1 MGDLESPQTYGEHY
15 WALELE
21 AKKAY
26 SEVGEKEYGPII
38 AQLFAANGWN
48 DILPPA
54 LKPLF
59 DILKEPPSPSWDE
72 IQKPFL
78 GIISRAVA
86 LTGGEQMAKPF
97 EYEANEKYLQER
109 IDANTAVTL
118 FQRRQITESLYK
130 HRMHTA
136 GFADDEA
143 EHLNKSRLPYPSPT
157 ELIRYGRYNS
167 SPDSPKAFVWELFD
181 IPPDN
186 WNMWEWLS
194 FQKPTT
200 EQVQTM
206 FRRGSW
212 DNARSITE
220 LTKLG
225 WQGDD
230 RNILLEL
237 AHELPNAMLL
247 MQGDI
252 YGGIRGDA
260 LVADVVKA
268 GIHPDYAG
276 RYIDGVLTK
285 PNTADIIAHQLRF
298 DSSLSGL
305 DEELLKTGIHPDYL
319 ELYKT
324 LAYPIPPVNDLIT
337 MAVREAFTPDI
348 AARFGQY
355 QDLPKEYVEA
365 AQKKGVSKEWAE
377 RYWAAHWDLPSIQQG
392 FAMLHRGIIGESDLN
407 MLLRALD
414 IMPFWRDKLMALS
427 YKPLTRV
434 DVRRMNQLGTLDE
447 SGVKKAYQDGGYNDY
462 NAGRMTDFTIRY
474 NRRVLSGFT
483 PRDAVNAYINRLIES
498 GECQNLLIKIGVK
511 SSEIGNILNL
521 ASNKRAWKMKTE
533 RMDAISN
540 LYRKGKL
547 DIGQARSELSS
558 LGLGSD
564 YVKTLLEQWDSK
576 SEAEKT
582 ATFTNAQTLKLF
594 TAKLIDEPRARE
606 ELVLL
611 GFNTERIDLLIKSV
625 SI

>member
-1 MGDLESPQTYGEHY
+1 MGDIESPQTYGEHY
-15 WALELE
+15 FALDLE
-21 AKKAY
+21 SKKAY
-26 SEVGEKEYGPII
+26 SEVGEKQYGPVI
-38 AQLFAANGWN
+38 ADLFAANGW
-48 DILPPA
+48 DEILPPA

-59 DILKEPPSPSWDE
+59 DILKAPPSPSWDE

-78 GIISRAVA
+78 GVVSRAVA
-86 LTGGEQMAKPF
+86 LVGGEQMAKPF

-118 FQRRQITESLYK
+118 YQRKKITDDMYK

-143 EHLNKSRLPYPSPT
+143 VHFNRSRLPYPSPT

-167 SPDSPKAFVWELFD
+167 SPDNPKGFVWELFD
-181 IPPDN
+181 IPPDD
-186 WNMWEWLS
+186 WPMWEWLS
-194 FQKPTT
+194 LQKLST
-200 EQVQTM
+200 EQTQQL
-206 FRRGSW
+206 FRRGNF
-212 DNARSITE
+212 DKALAITE

-225 WQGDD
+225 WAGGDKLA
-230 RNILLEL
+230 LLDL
-237 AHELPNAMLL
+237 AYEVPNAMLL
-247 MQGDI
+247 LQGDI
-252 YGGIRGDA
+252 FNGIRGDA
-260 LVADVVKA
+260 LMADVVTA
-268 GIHPDYAG
+268 GIHPDFAQ

-285 PNTADIIAHQLRF
+285 PDTADIIAHQLRF
-298 DSSLSGL
+298 DPSLNGL
-305 DEELLKTGIHPDYL
+305 DDELTKIGVHSNYL
-319 ELYKT
+319 PLYKT
-324 LAYPIPPVNDLIT
+324 LAFPIPPVADLIT

-348 AARFGQY
+348 ASRFGQY

-434 DVRRMNQLGTLDE
+434 DVRRMHQLGTLDE

-462 NAGRMTDFTIRY
+462 NAAKMTDFTIRY

-498 GECQNLLIKIGVK
+498 GECRNLLSQIGTK
-511 SSEIGNILNL
+511 SDEIPNILNL

-533 RMDAISN
+533 RIDAISN
-540 LYRKGKL
+540 LYRKGKY
-547 DIGQARSELSS
+547 DYGQARSMLNG
-558 LGLGSD
+558 LGLGGD
-564 YVKTLLEQWDSK
+564 YVKTLMEQWEAK
-576 SEAEKT
+576 SEADKT

-594 TAKLIDEPRARE
+594 AGKLIDEERARA

-611 GFNTERIDLLIKSV
+611 GFNDERIDLLIKSV
-625 SI
+625 AI

>member
-1 MGDLESPQTYGEHY
+1 MGDLDSPQTYGDEVGAM
-15 WALELE
+15 ALAVQKKHSAE
-21 AKKAY
+21 KTKAY
-26 SEVGEKEYGPII
+26 TPLIKNYLKGGPSWVGVSANLTPLVEKLQSETEEGWDETKGIFLGTSASLLATASGQQAAKDLEYRAAKELLNELVKPDTAAILYQRKKIEKDGFIERMESYAYDETERSYLYKSLQPYPSIQEII
-38 AQLFAANGWN
+38 RYARYESSPDDPKPF
-48 DILPPA
+48 A
-54 LKPLF
+54 LKKF
-59 DILKEPPSPSWDE
+59 DIL
-72 IQKPFL
+72 
-78 GIISRAVA
+78 
-86 LTGGEQMAKPF
+86 
-97 EYEANEKYLQER
+97 
-109 IDANTAVTL
+109 
-118 FQRRQITESLYK
+118 
-130 HRMHTA
+130 
-136 GFADDEA
+136 DDDW
-143 EHLNKSRLPYPSPT
+143 K
-157 ELIRYGRYNS
+157 
-167 SPDSPKAFVWELFD
+167 
-181 IPPDN
+181 
-186 WNMWEWLS
+186 MWEWLS
-194 FQKPTT
+194 LQKPTT

-206 FRRGSW
+206 FRRGTW
-212 DNARSITE
+212 DNARAITE

-225 WQGDD
+225 WKGDD
-230 RNILLEL
+230 REAMLEL

-252 YGGIRGDA
+252 YQGIRYGD
-260 LVADVVKA
+260 LKDNVTKA
-268 GIHPDYAG
+268 GIHPDYASK
-276 RYIDGVLTK
+276 YIDGVLTK

-298 DSSLSGL
+298 DPSLSGL
-305 DEELLKTGIHPDYL
+305 DDELLKTGIHPDYL
-319 ELYKT
+319 QLYKT
-324 LAYPIPPVNDLIT
+324 LAYPIPPVADLIT

-355 QDLPKEYVEA
+355 QDLPKQYVEA
-365 AQKKGVSKEWAE
+365 AQQKGLSKEWAE

-434 DVRRMNQLGTLDE
+434 DVRRMHQLGTLDE

-498 GECQNLLIKIGVK
+498 GECQNLLTQIGVK

-540 LYRKGKL
+540 LYRKGKY
-547 DIGQARSELSS
+547 DYGQASSLLSG

-576 SEAEKT
+576 SEADKT